1 MAAGLQGAKD
11 PIAVAAAKAH
21 ALHFHVPVVGS
32 AVVQV
37 ELHHPLGFQ
46 GFAVAKQQEFHP
58 GGQGGND
65 REIHPPLG
73 GGGPQGPGATEMD
86 GGQRRQ
92 QAGPGLPQTRQLIV
106 AQPPFLCKPFPPTLV
121 GRR

>member
-1 MAAGLQGAKD
+1 
-11 PIAVAAAKAH
+11 
-21 ALHFHVPVVGS
+21 VVGG

-65 REIHPPLG
+65 RDGLG
-73 GGGPQGPGATEMD
+73 AAKTTGWAW
-86 GGQRRQ
+86 
-92 QAGPGLPQTRQLIV
+92 A
-106 AQPPFLCKPFPPTLV
+106 PTN
-121 GRR
+121 